1 MNAGNHRCSQEIEK
15 SSFARVAFFF
25 RWNALVE
32 IPANSWSVPQ
42 RGINQLSVFGMVMW
56 HAERKYSELTQNTY

>member
-15 SSFARVAFFF
+15 SVLLFF

-42 RGINQLSVFGMVMW
+42 RGINQLSFFGMVMW